1 VPGVFTRKTALLT
14 VITEI
19 FIICDFKH
27 TLYKM
32 LERPES
38 EKLCTLALVNTPG
51 IGSVTIR
58 QLISYCGNAENVFN
72 SDFKKLIKIPGIGEK
87 VARSILKK
95 EGLAEA
101 EKEWSDCVKSGAQLH
116 FFSDATYPTRLKSL
130 YDAPIVLYSKGNFD
144 YNSYRTVGIVGTRQ
158 VSDYGK
164 AVTENI
170 IKELVPYNPLVVS
183 GLAYGVDITAHRA
196 CLKNDLA
203 TIGVMASGLNVIYPA
218 VHQKTAKEMLEKGGL
233 VTENALAT
241 KPDFMRFPARNRII
255 AGLSDVT
262 IVVESAKKGGS
273 LITVDFAQNYH
284 REVFAVPGN
293 LSNTQSEGCNQLI
306 RDNKACIFLSVQDMA
321 DAIGWNLQNKE
332 EELSVISDT
341 TMLFDGFTQDEGQVL
356 SLLKR
361 QGNMQLDEISWQSGM
376 HLNKLATLLL
386 NLEFQGMVRSLPG
399 KKYGLI

>member
-1 VPGVFTRKTALLT
+1 
-14 VITEI
+14 
-19 FIICDFKH
+19 
-27 TLYKM
+27 M
-32 LERPES
+32 LEKPES

-58 QLISYCGNAENVFN
+58 QLISYSGSAENVYN

-101 EKEWSDCVKSGAQLH
+101 EKEWADCIKSGARLH

-144 YNSYRTVGIVGTRQ
+144 YNSYRAVGIVGTRQ

-170 IKELVPYNPLVVS
+170 IKELAPYNPLVVS

-196 CLKNDLA
+196 CLKNDLS

-293 LSNTQSEGCNQLI
+293 LSNVQSEGCNQLI
-306 RDNKACIFLSVQDMA
+306 RDNKACIFISVQDMA

-332 EELSVISDT
+332 TESGVISDT

>member
-1 VPGVFTRKTALLT
+1 MS
-14 VITEI
+14 EN
-19 FIICDFKH
+19 
-27 TLYKM
+27 
-32 LERPES
+32 PES

-58 QLISYCGNAENVFN
+58 QLISYCGSSEKVFS
-72 SDFKKLIKIPGIGEK
+72 SDYKKLIKIPGVGDK
-87 VARSILKK
+87 VARSILRK

-101 EKEWSDCVKSGAQLH
+101 EKEWQNCLKSGAKLH
-116 FFSDATYPTRLKSL
+116 FFSDTTYPNRLKSL
-130 YDAPIVLYSKGNFD
+130 YDAPVVLYSKGNFD

-158 VSDYGK
+158 VTEYGK
-164 AVTENI
+164 SVTENI
-170 IKELVPYNPLVVS
+170 IKDLTPYNPLVIS

-196 CLKNDLA
+196 CLKNDLS

-218 VHQKTAKEMLEKGGL
+218 VHQKTASEMLEKGGL

-293 LSNTQSEGCNQLI
+293 ISNPQSEGCNQLV
-306 RDNKACIFLSVQDMA
+306 RDNKACIFISVQDMA
-321 DAIGWNLQNKE
+321 DSIGWNLQNKPTS
-332 EELSVISDT
+332 LDVTGKDDKNDSTFI
-341 TMLFDGFTQDEGQVL
+341 FDGFTQDEGQVL

-361 QGNMQLDEISWQSGM
+361 QGNMQVDELSWQSGL

>member
-1 VPGVFTRKTALLT
+1 M
-14 VITEI
+14 E
-19 FIICDFKH
+19 
-27 TLYKM
+27 
-32 LERPES
+32 EESES

-58 QLISYCGNAENVFN
+58 QLISYCGSAENVFN

-95 EGLAEA
+95 EGLTEA
-101 EKEWSDCVKSGAQLH
+101 EKEWADCIKSGARLH
-116 FFSDATYPTRLKSL
+116 FFSDITYPTRLKSL
-130 YDAPIVLYSKGNFD
+130 YDAPVVLYSKGDFD
-144 YNSYRTVGIVGTRQ
+144 YNSYRAIGIVGTRQ

-218 VHQKTAKEMLEKGGL
+218 VHQKTAKEMLERGGL

-293 LSNTQSEGCNQLI
+293 LSNAQSEGCNQLI
-306 RDNKACIFLSVQDMA
+306 RENKACIFLSVQDMA

-332 EELSVISDT
+332 KELSVVSDT
-341 TMLFDGFTQDEGQVL
+341 TLLFDGFTQDEGQVL